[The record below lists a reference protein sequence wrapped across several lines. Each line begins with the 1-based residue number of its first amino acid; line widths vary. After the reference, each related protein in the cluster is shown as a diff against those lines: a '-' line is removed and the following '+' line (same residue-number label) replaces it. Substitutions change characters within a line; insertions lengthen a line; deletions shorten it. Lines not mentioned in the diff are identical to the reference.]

1 MKEKFGLK
9 KLILLTAFYLAFTLI
24 EVVMDDVTGIHWTS
38 PRDFN
43 NILGLIA
50 VGLLWIWFFVEKL
63 RKK

>member
-1 MKEKFGLK
+1 MKEAFGFK
-9 KLILLTAFYLAFTLI
+9 QLILLTVFYLVFTVI
-24 EVVMDDVTGIHWTS
+24 ELALDKFTGIHWPS

-50 VGLLWIWFFVEKL
+50 IGLLWVWYFVDKL